1 MWLDIPPWY
10 LYPLVGCWYK
20 YTLTTPM
27 LTNFMPA
34 QLSTIILNTF
44 SAVTC
49 PPVVFKLLPTAS
61 EIAPEE
67 VQKEPYIFLHSSERE
82 QLKKYRLPKRRSE
95 YITGRIC
102 AKTATSNHLQYTLCT
117 PPPMN
122 QIEINN
128 SEYGHPIITF
138 HPDVSL
144 PVPEISISHS
154 KEYGAAIAAQYR
166 CGIDIQSQ
174 EKSLIK
180 VREKYCTEQE
190 EHILLKVIPK
200 GNELLRLSLLWS
212 AKEAIQKSFSTKTG
226 MPTFLGIHLQAGQRK
241 DDNNVLFSF
250 SLPPEQNRR
259 NQKNVTVAAGIF
271 MNYAIAVFVLEENS

>member
-1 MWLDIPPWY
+1 
-10 LYPLVGCWYK
+10 
-20 YTLTTPM
+20 M
-27 LTNFMPA
+27 LTNLMPA
-34 QLSTIILNTF
+34 QLSTIILDTF
-44 SAVTC
+44 SAVIC
-49 PPVVFKLLPTAS
+49 PPVVLKLLPTPS
-61 EIAPEE
+61 EIEPEAI
-67 VQKEPYIFLHSSERE
+67 QNEPYIFLHSNECA

-102 AKTATSNHLQYTLCT
+102 AKTAISDHLQSTLRT

-128 SEYGHPIITF
+128 SEYGHPVITF
-138 HPDVSL
+138 HSEVPF

-154 KEYGAAIAAQYR
+154 KEYGAAIASRHR

-180 VREKYCTEQE
+180 VREKYCTEPE
-190 EHILLKVIPK
+190 EHILLKAIPK
-200 GNELLRLSLLWS
+200 GNKLLRLSLLWS